1 MHGSEK
7 FSNLPK
13 ITCWQM
19 VKPGCEPQQFD
30 PKVQILSAHKN
41 DGERKGWYRLQ
52 SSDFTIPWELALA
65 IAKRSI
71 TSFSLVFISLEQRL
85 F

>member
-1 MHGSEK
+1 MVQRSSVTYPRSHH
-7 FSNLPK
+7 
-13 ITCWQM
+13 WQM

-30 PKVQILSAHKN
+30 REVQILNTHKN

-71 TSFSLVFISLEQRL
+71 TSFSLIFISLEQRL